1 MLQPMSRP
9 TRIFSRA
16 LSLLNS
22 APIVLAFLGDPE
34 IGRAYGVG
42 FRAKLRLL
50 IQFAANT
57 KRLPTLSH
65 IREHLEMARALLAVP
80 PDLKG
85 DVVECGCYLG
95 GSSVNIS
102 LVCALTGRR
111 LLIYDSF
118 EGLPEPGDHDRV
130 HENLNQGYPDEYFK
144 GRFAAS
150 MEMVRDNLK
159 ALGKA
164 ECCEL
169 IQGFFDQTL
178 PGTGHD
184 VVMAFLDVDLIDSL
198 KPCLIGLWPKIAS
211 GCRVY
216 VHEASSLSLIALF
229 FDHGWWQENLDQP
242 APGFVGSGSGLPLAL
257 SGSELGYAQKGTQLV
272 RPA

>member
-1 MLQPMSRP
+1 MNRP
-9 TRIFSRA
+9 TQMLSRA
-16 LSLLNS
+16 LSLLGS
-22 APIVLAFLGDPE
+22 APIVLAFLCDPE
-34 IGRAYGVG
+34 VGCAYRVG
-42 FRAKLRLL
+42 FLAKLRLL
-50 IQFAANT
+50 IQFRRNT
-57 KRLPTLSH
+57 QRVATLSH
-65 IREHLEMARALLAVP
+65 IREHLELARALLAVP
-80 PDLKG
+80 PELRG

-118 EGLPEPGDHDRV
+118 EGLPEPSAHDRV

-150 MEMVRDNLK
+150 LETVRDNLRRFGS
-159 ALGKA
+159 L
-164 ECCEL
+164 ESCEL

-178 PGTGHD
+178 PGTGRD

-198 KPCLIGLWPKIAS
+198 QPCLIGLWPKTRE

-229 FDHGWWQENLDQP
+229 FDHGWWQKSVHEP

-257 SGSELGYAQKGTQLV
+257 RGSELGYAQKGTHLV
-272 RPA
+272 APAA